1 MGKKF
6 SVKDPGHFGD
16 CVVGQF
22 DTIDEAIKCAEE
34 VLSEYRKGS
43 RNDGEWSTDTEE
55 IRVVLGK
62 TVVARAVECDVI
74 ERPDDVD
81 EDGYSP
87 SEGLYFDSVD
97 RYCDYKIARVAT
109 HPSGGDRHGE

>member
-16 CVVGQF
+16 GVVGQF

-34 VLSEYRKGS
+34 VLSEYREGS

-87 SEGLYFDSVD
+87 SEDLYFDSVD
-97 RYCDYKIARVAT
+97 RYCDYKIERLAT